1 MDLAR
6 QFDVRFIHMHDRWD
20 TEKFPPRPPIEE
32 MKARYYGIL
41 AALDKVSIPCLNM
54 CYVSNLLTRIGSN
67 LSCLEFHIM
76 LRRQEFRSQIV
87 KMRLSNN

>member
-20 TEKFPPRPPIEE
+20 TEKFPPRPAIEE

-41 AALDKVSIPCLNM
+41 AALDKVSLATEIDL
-54 CYVSNLLTRIGSN
+54 SRLQFWLLY
-67 LSCLEFHIM
+67 
-76 LRRQEFRSQIV
+76 
-87 KMRLSNN
+87 